1 MYFYKIGGNFE
12 SGEKMPNNTVESSW
26 KNYAGMLW
34 NLDICSFER
43 EFEIL
48 TRVAKETE
56 NLYSKFLLYTVVIL
70 YFSSLFTTKRL
81 LLRTEKF

>member
-1 MYFYKIGGNFE
+1 
-12 SGEKMPNNTVESSW
+12 MPNNTVESSW

-70 YFSSLFTTKRL
+70 YFSSLFTTKRI